1 MWRWGL
7 KWAVLLR
14 VSRVSLQV
22 KENGVEKKRSYHLQ
36 NRNEN
41 TSNHLASTATLLGC
55 GNFSHQPRRYI
66 YKDQP
71 DWACCLGVSF
81 NDPCLVEANE

>member
-22 KENGVEKKRSYHLQ
+22 KENGVEKKRSP
-36 NRNEN
+36 N
-41 TSNHLASTATLLGC
+41 SI
-55 GNFSHQPRRYI
+55 P
-66 YKDQP
+66 
-71 DWACCLGVSF
+71 
-81 NDPCLVEANE
+81 